1 MGGESPVVEL
11 YDSNGNPLAVQNG
24 SAIPASTPAIMIAG
38 SDGTNSRYILVDSSG
53 NQVMVG
59 AGTAG
64 TPAGGVVSIQGVAS
78 GTVVPVSGTISA
90 SQTGNVDAGNSSTTP
105 LAGNG
110 TFSGTAIDVSVY
122 GVITIFVFADQA
134 GTLNIEFST
143 NNTNWDDINSY
154 AVSASTAL
162 SVQFGPQAKF
172 FRVVYQNGS
181 SAQSVFRLQT
191 IERPITSFPETVPI
205 SYIIQANDDAILTK
219 SVITGKTTGGGG
231 GFVDVKV
238 NPSGTLTVD
247 ASNSTGLT
255 GTFTANQGTSPWVT
269 NVSQFGGNNVVTGT
283 GASGVGIPRVTVSN
297 DSNVLATQSG
307 TWTVIATQTTA
318 ANLRAQT
325 ASESTTATTTGTV
338 AALMGGAVT
347 TAAPTYTTG
356 QMDPLSLTTA
366 GALRV
371 DGSSVTQP
379 ISGTVTANQGTPN
392 TLANKWPV
400 QVTDGTNTMPTG
412 DVVGRAIFHQIT
424 DGTNGPVA
432 VKASTT
438 APVLADPALVV
449 NLSPNRP
456 ATYAA
461 STNGVVVGTN
471 TATGVASIAY
481 IFHTATNTKRIEI
494 YRIVASTGLECGA
507 NHDFTLRGA
516 FITAENATPGGTA
529 QTVNPF
535 DRSDPASTITS
546 TTGVFRTGAT
556 GAPTRVTGDLISEEM
571 YVNSGGANQK
581 VLFDIHFTGKPIVL
595 RASTAEG
602 FEIRMT
608 GNNNGNL
615 SQAPDISVTMYWM
628 EI

>member
-11 YDSNGNPLAVQNG
+11 YDSSGNPLAVQNG
-24 SAIPASTPAIMIAG
+24 VAIPASTPGLMIMG
-38 SDGTNSRYILVDSSG
+38 SDGTNSRYALVDSSG
-53 NQVMVG
+53 RPIVVG

-64 TPAGGVVSIQGVAS
+64 TPAGGVISIQGVS
-78 GTVVPVSGTISA
+78 GGTSVPVTA
-90 SQTGNVDAGNSSTTP
+90 NQNGNIDSGNSSTTP

-122 GVITIFVFADQA
+122 GVITVFVFADQT

-143 NNTNWDDINSY
+143 NGTNWDDINSY
-154 AVSASTAL
+154 PVSASSAL

-191 IERPITSFPETVPI
+191 IERPITSFPESVPI
-205 SYIIQANDDAILTK
+205 SYVIQANDDAIITK
-219 SVITGKTTGGGG
+219 SVITGKTTGGGSTY
-231 GFVDVKV
+231 VDVKV

-247 ASNSTGLT
+247 ASNSSGLT
-255 GTFTANQGTSPWVT
+255 GTFTSNQGTSPWVE

-297 DSNVLATQSG
+297 DSNILATQSG
-307 TWTVIATQTTA
+307 SW
-318 ANLRAQT
+318 
-325 ASESTTATTTGTV
+325 
-338 AALMGGAVT
+338 
-347 TAAPTYTTG
+347 
-356 QMDPLSLTTA
+356 
-366 GALRV
+366 
-371 DGSSVTQP
+371 
-379 ISGTVTANQGTPN
+379 TVTANQGSPN

-438 APVLADPALVV
+438 APVLADSALVV

-461 STNGVVVGTN
+461 STNGVVAGSTSA
-471 TATGVASIAY
+471 TATTSIAY

-494 YRIVASTGLECGA
+494 YRIVATTGLEMGA
-507 NHDFTLRGA
+507 NHDYTLRGA

-529 QTVNPF
+529 QTANPF
-535 DRSDPASTITS
+535 DRSDAASTITG

-571 YVNSGGANQK
+571 YVNNGGSNQK
-581 VLFDIHFTGKPIVL
+581 ILFDIHFTGKPIVL